1 MQFDLIIPTRGDL
14 KVLAPLVKS
23 LNTQTVLPERIFII
37 VDRDFTA
44 DEWEQ
49 RGKDACGIASDELA
63 QRLLPISNIT
73 HPFLAGR
80 GASYVR
86 NF

>member
-14 KVLAPLVKS
+14 KTLTPLVKS

-37 VDRDFTA
+37 IDREFTG
-44 DEWEQ
+44 DEREQ
-49 RGKDACGIASDELA
+49 RGKDACGIASEELA
-63 QRLLPISNIT
+63 QRLVPVSNMT
-73 HPFLAGR
+73 HPFLPAR
-80 GASYVR
+80 GASYNR